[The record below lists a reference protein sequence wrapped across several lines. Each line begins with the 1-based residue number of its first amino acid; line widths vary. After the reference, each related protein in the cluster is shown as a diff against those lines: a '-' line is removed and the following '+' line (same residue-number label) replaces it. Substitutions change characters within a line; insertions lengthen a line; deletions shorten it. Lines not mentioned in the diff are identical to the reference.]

1 MLDGVRARG
10 SAMVLRGEAGI
21 GKSVLLGAARD
32 SARRRG
38 LRTLST
44 AGVEAESSFPYAGLH
59 QLLRPLLGGVDRLP
73 VRQRSMLLAAFGDAD
88 HDGDGDLFLV
98 ALAALG
104 LLSAEAARRPVLVT
118 VDDAQWLDSASHD
131 VIAFVGRRL
140 DADPIVMLGAVREGY
155 RTGLMGLPEHVVGPL
170 DDQAA
175 RTLLHVRAPSM
186 AVLLRRRLL
195 TEAAGN
201 PLALVEL
208 PALSASPDSLAEK
221 VVLPLSAR
229 LEQAF
234 ADRLADAPPETAAL
248 LVVFAADVT
257 SSLREV
263 LAATQIV
270 FERPV
275 TAGSLQPAF
284 DAGLLR
290 LDDAVLRFRHPLVR
304 AAVYQSATGEQ
315 RRAAHAALARVVADQ
330 PDRRPRHRADAATGP
345 DEDVAR
351 DLEAMGARALKR
363 GAALDAS
370 TAMARAASLSTDPTA
385 RVRRLLGAAEPAFEA
400 GRADLVR
407 VVVEQARR
415 ESLTESE
422 SARVEWLSEIFDDGS
437 GPAQGDTSARILHLM
452 RLALRAARE
461 DDADLALAL
470 LSAAAIRCWWT
481 GSDPDTR
488 RQVVTAVE
496 SLDGP
501 RTPARRIVAIALA
514 DPLGRASEI
523 AKLITLASSATA
535 TRRTQHVPAGP
546 GGACH
551 RRLRFGA
558 TPLGHRH
565 STSA

>member
-1 MLDGVRARG
+1 
-10 SAMVLRGEAGI
+10 
-21 GKSVLLGAARD
+21 
-32 SARRRG
+32 
-38 LRTLST
+38 
-44 AGVEAESSFPYAGLH
+44 
-59 QLLRPLLGGVDRLP
+59 
-73 VRQRSMLLAAFGDAD
+73 
-88 HDGDGDLFLV
+88 
-98 ALAALG
+98 
-104 LLSAEAARRPVLVT
+104 
-118 VDDAQWLDSASHD
+118 
-131 VIAFVGRRL
+131 
-140 DADPIVMLGAVREGY
+140 
-155 RTGLMGLPEHVVGPL
+155 
-170 DDQAA
+170 
-175 RTLLHVRAPSM
+175 
-186 AVLLRRRLL
+186 
-195 TEAAGN
+195 
-201 PLALVEL
+201 
-208 PALSASPDSLAEK
+208 
-221 VVLPLSAR
+221 
-229 LEQAF
+229 
-234 ADRLADAPPETAAL
+234 
-248 LVVFAADVT
+248 
-257 SSLREV
+257 
-263 LAATQIV
+263 
-270 FERPV
+270 
-275 TAGSLQPAF
+275 
-284 DAGLLR
+284 
-290 LDDAVLRFRHPLVR
+290 
-304 AAVYQSATGEQ
+304 
-315 RRAAHAALARVVADQ
+315 
-330 PDRRPRHRADAATGP
+330 
-345 DEDVAR
+345 
-351 DLEAMGARALKR
+351 MGARALKR